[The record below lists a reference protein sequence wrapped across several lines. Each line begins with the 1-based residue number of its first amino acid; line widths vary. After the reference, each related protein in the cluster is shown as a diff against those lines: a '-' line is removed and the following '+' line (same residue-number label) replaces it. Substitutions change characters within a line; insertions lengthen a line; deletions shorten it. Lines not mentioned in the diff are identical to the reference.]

1 MKKFSTALLGILIL
15 VSCYR
20 TAPEPAFDMSRVLPA
35 DSMVS
40 LLVDVH
46 LAEGAL
52 NVGINNKP
60 PVEKLSS
67 RYFEEVLVKHS
78 IDRKTFEE
86 SIRYYSFH
94 AEQFN
99 EIYEK
104 VITELGKKESMYRQQ
119 IEKQEAVE

>member
-1 MKKFSTALLGILIL
+1 MKNFSIALLGVLIL

-20 TAPEPAFDMSRVLPA
+20 TAPEPTFDMSRVLPA
-35 DSMVS
+35 DTMVS

-46 LAEGAL
+46 LAEGAM
-52 NVGINNKP
+52 NVGISRKP
-60 PVEKLSS
+60 PIDQLAS
-67 RYFEEVLVKHS
+67 RYFETVLEKHA

-104 VITELGKKESMYRQQ
+104 VINELGKKESLYRQQ